1 MGYRTFQGK
10 EIDMEKLARANEL
23 TPAVGNAGVNARGD
37 KLGPGGKIIQKRE
50 DIIAEYYE
58 ANPKA
63 APKKPAKPEVAAP
76 GVQTKVTEAPAKT
89 KKAQVEE

>member
-1 MGYRTFQGK
+1 MVYRTFQGR

-50 DIIAEYYE
+50 DIVAEYYE

-63 APKKPAKPEVAAP
+63 TKMAAPK
-76 GVQTKVTEAPAKT
+76 VQPTVTESPAPASAKT
-89 KKAQVEE
+89 KKPQVEE